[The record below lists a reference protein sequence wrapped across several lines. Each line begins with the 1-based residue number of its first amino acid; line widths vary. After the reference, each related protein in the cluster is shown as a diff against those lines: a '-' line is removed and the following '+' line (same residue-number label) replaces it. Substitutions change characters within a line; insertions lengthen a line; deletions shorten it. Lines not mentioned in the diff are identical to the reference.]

1 MKNRLW
7 ILTAGI
13 ILVNFALV
21 LFLRHSLPADLPL
34 HINLDGSYAQTMPY
48 TRLFFYPATSLVV
61 GVILYLLA
69 AIAMKVFPKW
79 NDAKGIRC
87 TLVDIAACCLALIVL
102 CSTCVA
108 LTMGQCHF
116 FMFAEPVIFLVLVA
130 AIIIGE
136 VRVHKG

>member
-34 HINLDGSYAQTMPY
+34 HINLDGTYAQTMPY
-48 TRLFFYPATSLVV
+48 SRLFFYPVTSLVV

-87 TLVDIAACCLALIVL
+87 TLIDIAACCLALIVL

-108 LTMGQCHF
+108 LTMGKCHF

-136 VRVHKG
+136 VRVHKC